1 MNKLLIDGCSLTVKD
16 VFNVVFNDYKV
27 EISESAK
34 ARILKSR
41 NLIDKWVAEN
51 SVIYGVTTG
60 FGEFANVKINPEEI
74 EQLQRNLIYSHAAGT
89 GNFLPVEVVKA
100 MFLLRINTLSKG
112 FSGIRFET
120 IQFMTR
126 MLNNNIIPLI
136 PSQGSVGASG
146 DLVQL
151 AHLVLS
157 MMGVGF
163 VVIPEKISRSGSQA
177 VFNKGFNY
185 KLHTVDKIE
194 IEQLEIIKADQ
205 ALKKIGLEPLVLKA
219 KEGLA
224 LINGTQMMSAYIS
237 LCVGYALDLMKT
249 IDISAAMSIEALK
262 GSDTPFDERIHKLR
276 PHNGQIKCA
285 ANIRRLIEYSQIRES
300 HRLNHDKVQ
309 DAYSL
314 RCIPQVH
321 GASRDAIDYVKNIIE
336 TEINSVTDNPIIY
349 PEGEKHFEGGNFH
362 GQPIALASDFLGIA
376 LSEFANIS
384 ERRIERMVNG
394 NLSGLPRFLT
404 TKGGLNSGLMIA
416 QYTAASLVSE
426 NKVLAHPASVD
437 SIPTSANQEDHNSMG
452 SIASTKCYQ
461 ILRNAQAVTAIELIC
476 AAQGI
481 DFHEPLKCGKGTNAA
496 YSLIR
501 ENIPHLTEDRI
512 LYDDIQTSLDL
523 LRENKILDHVEERIG
538 KLL

>member
-1 MNKLLIDGCSLTVKD
+1 MKNLLIDGCKLTIND
-16 VFNVVFNDYKV
+16 IFNVVYNDYKV
-27 EISESAK
+27 DVSPDAK
-34 ARILKSR
+34 QRIIKSR
-41 NLIDKWVAEN
+41 NLIDKWVKEDA
-51 SVIYGVTTG
+51 VIYGVTTG

-112 FSGIRFET
+112 YSGIRLET
-120 IQFMTR
+120 IEFMTK

-157 MMGVGF
+157 MMGIGF
-163 VVIPEKISRSGSQA
+163 VVIPETISRSGSQA

-185 KLHTVDKIE
+185 KLHSVDKIE
-194 IEQLEIIKADQ
+194 MEKLEIIKADQ
-205 ALKKIGLEPLVLKA
+205 ALKKIGLEPLTLKA

-224 LINGTQMMSAYIS
+224 LINGTQMMSAYLS
-237 LCVGYALDLMKT
+237 LCTGYALGLMKT

-262 GSDTPFDERIHKLR
+262 GSDTPFDERIHMLR
-276 PHNGQIKCA
+276 PHKGQGECA
-285 ANIRRLIEYSQIRES
+285 SNIRRIIEGSQIRES
-300 HRLNHDKVQ
+300 HRVNHDKVQ

-321 GASRDAIDYVKNIIE
+321 GASRDTVNYVKQIIE

-376 LSEFANIS
+376 LSEFANIA
-384 ERRIERMVNG
+384 ERRVERMVNG

-461 ILRNAQAVTAIELIC
+461 ILRNAQAVVAIELIC
-476 AAQGI
+476 SAQGI
-481 DFHEPLKCGKGTNAA
+481 DFHEPLKCGKGTGAA
-496 YSLIR
+496 YELIR
-501 ENIPHLTEDRI
+501 EHIPHLTGDRI

-523 LRENKILDHVEERIG
+523 IRENKILESVENIIG
-538 KLL
+538 KLS

>member
-1 MNKLLIDGCSLTVKD
+1 MKKIIIDGNSLTLD
-16 VFNVVFNDYKV
+16 DIFNVVYNGYIV
-27 EISESAK
+27 ELSSSAREK
-34 ARILKSR
+34 ILKSR
-41 NLIDKWVAEN
+41 ALIDSWIDKD

-60 FGEFANVKINPEEI
+60 FGEFANVKININEI
-74 EQLQRNLIYSHAAGT
+74 EQLQKNLIYSHAAGT
-89 GNFLPVEVVKA
+89 GVFLPIEIVKA

-112 FSGIRFET
+112 YSGIRLDT
-120 IQFMTR
+120 IEFMIK

-157 MMGVGF
+157 MMGIGF

-194 IEQLEIIKADQ
+194 IEKLDILKADL
-205 ALKKIGLEPLVLKA
+205 ALRKIGLQPITLKA

-224 LINGTQMMSAYIS
+224 LINGTQMMSAYLS
-237 LCVGYALDLMKT
+237 LCAGYAIDLSKI
-249 IDISAAMSIEALK
+249 IDISASMSIEALK
-262 GSDTPFDERIHKLR
+262 GSDTPFDERIHNLR
-276 PHNGQIKCA
+276 PHNGQKECA
-285 ANIRRLIEYSQIRES
+285 ANIRKLIENSEIRES
-300 HRLNHDKVQ
+300 HRYNHEKVQ

-321 GASRDAIDYVKNIIE
+321 GASRDTIRYVKNIIE

-349 PEGEKHFEGGNFH
+349 PEDEKHFEGGNFH

-384 ERRIERMVNG
+384 ERRIERLVNG

-404 TKGGLNSGLMIA
+404 TQGGLNSGLMIA

-461 ILRNAQAVTAIELIC
+461 ILRNTQAVVAIEFIC

-481 DFHEPLKCGKGTNAA
+481 DFHSPLKCGKGSGKA
-496 YSLIR
+496 YEIIR
-501 ENIPHLTEDRI
+501 EHIPHLTGDRI

-523 LRENKILDHVEERIG
+523 LRENIILEGVENIVG